1 MSDTRIIAT
10 LNRLLAIEYRSL
22 SMYLADGAGAP
33 WLRDRDQQAWHVLSG
48 IARDQQRM
56 TERIAEA
63 VLDRRGSPHS
73 GEFPVEYTDLNFLS
87 LEYLL
92 AELLYYQ
99 RQDIENIEASVS
111 QLGGDAQAQA
121 LAQEALGNARAHLE
135 LMEGL
140 AKQQPA

>member
-22 SMYLADGAGAP
+22 PMYLADGAAEP
-33 WLRDRDQQAWHVLSG
+33 WLRARDQQAWHVLAG
-48 IARDQQRM
+48 IARDQERM
-56 TERIAEA
+56 TERFAEA
-63 VLDRRGSPHS
+63 VLERKASPHA

-99 RQDIENIEASVS
+99 RQDIQNIESSVS
-111 QLGGDAQAQA
+111 ELAGDAEAQA

-140 AKQQPA
+140 VKQPA